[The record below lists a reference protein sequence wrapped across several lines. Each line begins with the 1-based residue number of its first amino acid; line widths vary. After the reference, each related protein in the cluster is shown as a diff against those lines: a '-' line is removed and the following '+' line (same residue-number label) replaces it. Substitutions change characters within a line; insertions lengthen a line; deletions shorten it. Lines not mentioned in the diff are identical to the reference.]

1 MFPEHRGIFMH
12 KLIKQKLHEL
22 SANQINLSPEKQKPS
37 ANANRSSVYTSDELS
52 QGKLEKTYKIPAQAA
67 IFKVPLGQSSID
79 LADK

>member
-1 MFPEHRGIFMH
+1 MH

-22 SANQINLSPEKQKPS
+22 SANQINLSPEKQKTS
-37 ANANRSSVYTSDELS
+37 ANANRANVYTSDELS

-67 IFKVPLGQSSID
+67 ILKVPLGQSSIN

>member
-1 MFPEHRGIFMH
+1 MH

-37 ANANRSSVYTSDELS
+37 ANANRASVYTSDELS
-52 QGKLEKTYKIPAQAA
+52 QGKLEKTYTIPAQAA
-67 IFKVPLGQSSID
+67 ILKVPLGQSSID